1 MITSASGGLFA
12 FVCLGGGGFDPEN
25 GFVFFHQVEPVAR
38 DRFEINRIGLEE
50 IHFTGLLCQQ
60 HLLFVALSLELIDLL
75 VSEFQFLI
83 RRDEEAD
90 DDEPDREEKQSQEDT
105 IPTLP
110 NGSFASRAEI

>member
-12 FVCLGGGGFDPEN
+12 FVCLRGGGFDPEN
-25 GFVFFHQVEPVAR
+25 GFAFFHQVEPVAR